1 MPRRFSLKTRLLSLL
16 LSAAMVLMFLPASAF
31 AADDEQVRVGDA
43 WLGSATRVVSCGEGG
58 TAAYDPDTKTLT
70 LTNVTINHDY
80 NAAIWNTVEGLTIK
94 LVGKNSINSGEQT
107 GILSMQGCG
116 LLTLTGEE
124 GSLNITTADGQAIYA
139 NTGSLLIKDTTVTAS
154 TEAFDTCAVSAD
166 LGIEISGSTLE
177 SAIASGNAIYT
188 PGDLKIEN
196 SNVTTS
202 NDNQNNKGYPAI
214 WSDGDITINGG
225 QLKSTCKGGT
235 ALGAASTISITG
247 CTLESASTDG
257 NAIYTPGD
265 LKIENSNV
273 TTSNDNTN
281 NNGYPAI
288 WCYGDITINGGQL
301 KSTCIGSDALGA
313 VGALSITD
321 CNVENKGYYTAL
333 YSGGKMTL
341 TGGSITAE
349 AENNAIISNS
359 AMTITNATVKAT
371 AQRYDAL
378 RASDVMKINGGSI
391 TADAGDNAIISYSAM
406 TITNATVKATAQRH
420 NALRASDVM
429 KINGGRVEATT
440 VLYDEE
446 TYAIHMQPLDD
457 GSNDGRMEIGGGVEL
472 YVKGFSGIAVGDEAT
487 IADAHIVID
496 SEDWSIDMPVKFAEG
511 CDIAL
516 ALGGDSMESAEPFDW
531 YSMSLEPFTPGT
543 PGGTYRYLELF
554 SGAKHTLRVTNGMIS
569 ELNGK
574 PYTGN
579 EAEIPAGSPVTLTLT
594 VNEDAFTAGEV
605 FSSWTLSPTPRDLQI
620 NGNVITF
627 TMPAEDVE
635 IRATGDIPPEPGPDA
650 EGSPLFGLALGAV
663 GGTLVGLTF
672 YAAHELGITQTLRE
686 TLPAGAAIPANRGE
700 LALLLWNAA
709 DKPEPE
715 KQPAFTDVSDLETAK
730 AAQWAIEAGLME
742 TESSGK
748 FAPAKRVTRL
758 KVFRT
763 WKAANH

>member
-31 AADDEQVRVGDA
+31 AADEEQQVRVGYTC
-43 WLGSATRVVSCGEGG
+43 LGSATRSVTCGEG

-80 NAAIWNTVEGLTIK
+80 DAAIWNTTDDLTIK
-94 LVGKNSINSGEQT
+94 LVGENSINSGDQV
-107 GILSMQGCG
+107 GILSQEGRG
-116 LLTLTGEE
+116 LLTLTGE

-225 QLKSTCKGGT
+225 QLKSTCT
-235 ALGAASTISITG
+235 
-247 CTLESASTDG
+247 
-257 NAIYTPGD
+257 
-265 LKIENSNV
+265 
-273 TTSNDNTN
+273 
-281 NNGYPAI
+281 
-288 WCYGDITINGGQL
+288 
-301 KSTCIGSDALGA
+301 GSDALGA
-313 VGALSITD
+313 AGTLSITN
-321 CNVENKGYYTAL
+321 CNVENKGSYTAL
-333 YSGGKMTL
+333 YSGGEMTL

-349 AENNAIISNS
+349 AENNAILSRS

-371 AQRYDAL
+371 AQKY
-378 RASDVMKINGGSI
+378 
-391 TADAGDNAIISYSAM
+391 
-406 TITNATVKATAQRH
+406 

-429 KINGGRVEATT
+429 KIDGGRVEATT
-440 VLYDEE
+440 TTVLYDDVEP
-446 TYAIHMQPLDD
+446 YAIHMEPMGD
-457 GSNDGRMEIGGGVEL
+457 GSNNGRMEIGGGVEL
-472 YVKGFSGIAVGDEAT
+472 YVKGYKGISVGDGAT

-496 SEDWSIDMPVKFAEG
+496 SDDWSIDMPVKFADG
-511 CDIAL
+511 YDIAR
-516 ALGGDSMESAEPFDW
+516 ALGGDSKENAKPFDW
-531 YSMSLEPFTPGT
+531 YSMNLEPYIPNQ
-543 PGGTYRYLELF
+543 PGTYRYLELL

-569 ELNGK
+569 EMNGK

-594 VNEDAFTAGEV
+594 VNEDAFTAGDV
-605 FSSWTLSPTPRDLQI
+605 FSSWTLSPTPRDLRI
-620 NGNVITF
+620 DGNVITF

-672 YAAHELGITQTLRE
+672 YAAHEIGITQTLRK

-730 AAQWAIEAGLME
+730 AAQWAIETGLME

>member
-31 AADDEQVRVGDA
+31 AADDEQVRVGYT
-43 WLGSATRVVSCGEGG
+43 WLGSATRSVTCGDG

-70 LTNVTINHDY
+70 LTNATINHDY
-80 NAAIWNTVEGLTIK
+80 NAAIWNTTDDLIIK
-94 LVGKNSINSGEQT
+94 LVGENSINSGNEA
-107 GILSMQGCG
+107 GILSQEGRG
-116 LLTLTGEE
+116 LLTLTGE
-124 GSLNITTADGQAIYA
+124 GSLNITAADNYAIYA
-139 NTGSLLIKDTTVTAS
+139 HTGSLLVKDTTVKVS
-154 TEAFDTCAVSAD
+154 SDTLAVYAD
-166 LGIEISGSTLE
+166 LGIEISGSTFE
-177 SAIASGNAIYT
+177 SSTTDGNAIWA

-214 WSDGDITINGG
+214 WCDSNITINGG

-235 ALGAASTISITG
+235 ALGAAGTISITG
-247 CTLESASTDG
+247 NTFESASTG
-257 NAIYTPGD
+257 SNAIYTPGD

-273 TTSNDNTN
+273 TTNSAGNF
-281 NNGYPAI
+281 PAI
-288 WCYGDITINGGQL
+288 WSDGDITINGGQL
-301 KSTCIGSDALGA
+301 KSTCTGSDALGA
-313 VGALSITD
+313 AGTLSITN
-321 CNVENKGYYTAL
+321 CNVENKGASAL
-333 YSGGKMTL
+333 YSQGEMTL
-341 TGGSITAE
+341 TGGSITVE
-349 AENNAIISNS
+349 AEYNAIISNS

-371 AQRYDAL
+371 AQKY
-378 RASDVMKINGGSI
+378 
-391 TADAGDNAIISYSAM
+391 
-406 TITNATVKATAQRH
+406 

-429 KINGGRVEATT
+429 KIDGGWVKATT
-440 VLYDEE
+440 VLHDDAEP
-446 TYAIHMQPLDD
+446 YAIHMQPMDD

-472 YVKGFSGIAVGDEAT
+472 YVKGVNGISVGEGAT
-487 IADAHIVID
+487 IEDAHIVID
-496 SEDWSIDMPVKFAEG
+496 SEDCSIDMPVKFADG
-511 CDIAL
+511 YDIAR
-516 ALGGDSMESAEPFDW
+516 ALGGDSKENAKPFDW
-531 YSMSLEPFTPGT
+531 YSMSLEPFTPNQ
-543 PGGTYRYLELF
+543 PGTYRYLELL

-574 PYTGN
+574 PYTGS

-620 NGNVITF
+620 DGNVITF

-650 EGSPLFGLALGAV
+650 DGSPLFGLALGAV

-672 YAAHELGITQTLRE
+672 YAAHQLGITQTLRE

-715 KQPAFTDVSDLETAK
+715 NQPAFTDVSDPETAK

>member
-1 MPRRFSLKTRLLSLL
+1 MPRRFSLKARLLSLL

-31 AADDEQVRVGDA
+31 AADDKQVRVGYE
-43 WLGSATRVVSCGEGG
+43 WLGSATRSVTCGEG

-80 NAAIWNTVEGLTIK
+80 NAAIWNTVEGLTIE
-94 LVGKNSINSGEQT
+94 LVGENSIYSGEQT
-107 GILSMQGCG
+107 GILSQEGCG
-116 LLTLTGEE
+116 LLTLTGE
-124 GSLNITTADGQAIYA
+124 GSLNITVTGGNGIFV
-139 NTGSLLIKDTTVTAS
+139 NTGSLLIKDTTVTVSSGAS
-154 TEAFDTCAVSAD
+154 DACAVTAD
-166 LGIEISGSTLE
+166 YGIEISGSTLE
-177 SAIASGNAIYT
+177 SAIANGNAIFAR
-188 PGDLKIEN
+188 GDLKIEN

-202 NDNQNNKGYPAI
+202 NDNQF
-214 WSDGDITINGG
+214 GD
-225 QLKSTCKGGT
+225 
-235 ALGAASTISITG
+235 A
-247 CTLESASTDG
+247 
-257 NAIYTPGD
+257 
-265 LKIENSNV
+265 
-273 TTSNDNTN
+273 
-281 NNGYPAI
+281 YPAI
-288 WCYGDITINGGQL
+288 WCDGDITINGGQL

-313 VGALSITD
+313 AGALSITD

-333 YSGGKMTL
+333 YSRGKMTL

-349 AENNAIISNS
+349 AENNAIMSNS

-378 RASDVMKINGGSI
+378 RASDVMKIDGGSI

-605 FSSWTLSPTPRDLQI
+605 FSSWILSPTPRDLQI
-620 NGNVITF
+620 DGNVITF
-627 TMPAEDVE
+627 TMPAENVE
-635 IRATGDIPPEPGPDA
+635 IRATGDIPPEPTPDA
-650 EGSPLFGLALGAV
+650 EVSPLFGLALGAV
-663 GGTLVGLTF
+663 SGTLVGLTL
-672 YAAHELGITQTLRE
+672 YTVHELGITQTLRE

>member
-1 MPRRFSLKTRLLSLL
+1 MRQKKGMFLMPRRFSLKTRLLSLL

-31 AADDEQVRVGDA
+31 AADDEQVRVGYT
-43 WLGSATRVVSCGEGG
+43 WLGSATRSVTCGDG

-70 LTNVTINHDY
+70 LTNATINHDY
-80 NAAIWNTVEGLTIK
+80 NAAIWNTTDDLIIK
-94 LVGKNSINSGEQT
+94 LVGENSINSGNEA
-107 GILSMQGCG
+107 GILSQEGRG
-116 LLTLTGEE
+116 LLTLTGE
-124 GSLNITTADGQAIYA
+124 GSLNITAADNYAIYA
-139 NTGSLLIKDTTVTAS
+139 HTGSLLVKDTTVKVS
-154 TEAFDTCAVSAD
+154 SDTLAVYAD
-166 LGIEISGSTLE
+166 LGIEISGSTFE
-177 SAIASGNAIYT
+177 SSTTDGNAIWA

-214 WSDGDITINGG
+214 WCDSNITINGG

-235 ALGAASTISITG
+235 ALGAAGTISITG
-247 CTLESASTDG
+247 NTFESASTG
-257 NAIYTPGD
+257 SNAIYTPGD

-273 TTSNDNTN
+273 TTNSAGNF
-281 NNGYPAI
+281 PAI
-288 WCYGDITINGGQL
+288 WSDGDITINGGQL
-301 KSTCIGSDALGA
+301 KSTCTGSDALGA
-313 VGALSITD
+313 AGTLSITN
-321 CNVENKGYYTAL
+321 CNVENKGASAL
-333 YSGGKMTL
+333 YSQGEMTL

-349 AENNAIISNS
+349 AEYNAIISNS

-371 AQRYDAL
+371 AQKY
-378 RASDVMKINGGSI
+378 
-391 TADAGDNAIISYSAM
+391 
-406 TITNATVKATAQRH
+406 

-429 KINGGRVEATT
+429 KIDGGWVKATT
-440 VLYDEE
+440 VLHDDAEP
-446 TYAIHMQPLDD
+446 YAIHMQPLDD
-457 GSNDGRMEIGGGVEL
+457 GSNNGRMEIGGGVEL
-472 YVKGFSGIAVGDEAT
+472 YVKGVNGISVGEGAT
-487 IADAHIVID
+487 IEDAHIVID
-496 SEDWSIDMPVKFAEG
+496 SEDCSIDMPVKFADG
-511 CDIAL
+511 YDIAR

-543 PGGTYRYLELF
+543 PGGTYRYLELL

-594 VNEDAFTAGEV
+594 LTVNEDAFTAGEM

-620 NGNVITF
+620 DGNVITF

-635 IRATGDIPPEPGPDA
+635 IRATGDIPPEPTPDA

-663 GGTLVGLTF
+663 GGTLVGLTL
-672 YAAHELGITQTLRE
+672 YTAHELGITQTLRE
-686 TLPAGAAIPANRGE
+686 TLPAGTAIPANRGE

-715 KQPAFTDVSDLETAK
+715 KQPAFTDVSDPETAK

-763 WKAANH
+763 WKAAKH

>member
-1 MPRRFSLKTRLLSLL
+1 MPRRFSLKARLLSLL

-31 AADDEQVRVGDA
+31 AADEEQVRVGYT
-43 WLGSATRVVSCGEGG
+43 WLGSATRSVTCGEG

-80 NAAIWNTVEGLTIK
+80 NAAIWNTTDDLTIK
-94 LVGKNSINSGEQT
+94 LVGENSINSGDQA
-107 GILSMQGCG
+107 GILSQEGRG
-116 LLTLTGEE
+116 LLTLTGE
-124 GSLNITTADGQAIYA
+124 GSLNITAADGYAIYA
-139 NTGSLLIKDTTVTAS
+139 YTGSLLVKDTTVKVS
-154 TEAFDTCAVSAD
+154 SDILAVFAD
-166 LGIEISGSTLE
+166 LGIEISGSTFE
-177 SAIASGNAIYT
+177 SSTTDGNAIWT
-188 PGDLKIEN
+188 RGDLKIED

-202 NDNQNNKGYPAI
+202 NDNKNDNAYPAI
-214 WSDGDITINGG
+214 WCDGNITINGG

-273 TTSNDNTN
+273 TTNSAGNL
-281 NNGYPAI
+281 PAI

-341 TGGSITAE
+341 TGGNITAE
-349 AENNAIISNS
+349 AERNAIISER

-516 ALGGDSMESAEPFDW
+516 ALGGDSMENAEPFDW

-543 PGGTYRYLELF
+543 PGTYPYLELF

-579 EAEIPAGSPVTLTLT
+579 EAEIPAGSPVALTLT

-620 NGNVITF
+620 DGNVITF
-627 TMPAEDVE
+627 TMPAENVE
-635 IRATGDIPPEPGPDA
+635 IRATGDIPPEPTPDA
-650 EGSPLFGLALGAV
+650 EVSPLFGLALGAV
-663 GGTLVGLTF
+663 SGTLVGLTL
-672 YAAHELGITQTLRE
+672 YTVHELGITQTLRE
-686 TLPAGAAIPANRGE
+686 TLPAGAAIPANRCE

>member
-31 AADDEQVRVGDA
+31 AADEEQQVRVGYTC
-43 WLGSATRVVSCGEGG
+43 LGSATRSVTCGEG

-80 NAAIWNTVEGLTIK
+80 DAAIWNTTDDLTIK
-94 LVGKNSINSGEQT
+94 LVGENSINSGDQV
-107 GILSMQGCG
+107 GILSQEGRG
-116 LLTLTGEE
+116 LLTLTGE

-196 SNVTTS
+196 SNVTTNS
-202 NDNQNNKGYPAI
+202 AGNLPAI
-214 WSDGDITINGG
+214 WSDSDITINGG
-225 QLKSTCKGGT
+225 QLKSTCT
-235 ALGAASTISITG
+235 
-247 CTLESASTDG
+247 
-257 NAIYTPGD
+257 
-265 LKIENSNV
+265 
-273 TTSNDNTN
+273 
-281 NNGYPAI
+281 
-288 WCYGDITINGGQL
+288 
-301 KSTCIGSDALGA
+301 GSDALGA
-313 VGALSITD
+313 AGTLSITN
-321 CNVENKGYYTAL
+321 CNVENKGSYTAL
-333 YSGGKMTL
+333 YSGGEMTL

-349 AENNAIISNS
+349 AENNAILSRS

-371 AQRYDAL
+371 AQKY
-378 RASDVMKINGGSI
+378 
-391 TADAGDNAIISYSAM
+391 
-406 TITNATVKATAQRH
+406 

-429 KINGGRVEATT
+429 KIDGGRVEATT
-440 VLYDEE
+440 TTVLYDDVEP
-446 TYAIHMQPLDD
+446 YAIHMEPMGD
-457 GSNDGRMEIGGGVEL
+457 GSNNGRMEIGGGVEL
-472 YVKGFSGIAVGDEAT
+472 YVKGYKGISVGDGAT

-496 SEDWSIDMPVKFAEG
+496 SDDWSIDMPVKFADG
-511 CDIAL
+511 YDIAR
-516 ALGGDSMESAEPFDW
+516 ALGGDSKENAKPFDW
-531 YSMSLEPFTPGT
+531 YSMNLEPYIPNQ
-543 PGGTYRYLELF
+543 PGTYRYLELL

-569 ELNGK
+569 EMNGK

-579 EAEIPAGSPVTLTLT
+579 EAEISTGSPVTLTLT

-605 FSSWTLSPTPRDLQI
+605 FSSWTLSPAPRDLQI

-672 YAAHELGITQTLRE
+672 YAAHEIGITQTLRK

-730 AAQWAIEAGLME
+730 AAQWAIETGLME

>member
-31 AADDEQVRVGDA
+31 AADDEQVRVGDT
-43 WLGSATRVVSCGEGG
+43 WLGSAMRVVPCGDG

-70 LTNVTINHDY
+70 LTNVTINCDDTT
-80 NAAIWNTVEGLTIK
+80 AIFNKTDGLTIK
-94 LVGKNSINSGEQT
+94 LVGENSINSGKQS

-116 LLTLTGEE
+116 LLTLTGE
-124 GSLNITTADGQAIYA
+124 GSLNITAAGHAIYA
-139 NTGSLLIKDTTVTAS
+139 NTGSLLIKDTTVKVS
-154 TEAFDTCAVSAD
+154 SDILAVCAD
-166 LGIEISGSTLE
+166 LGIEISGSTFE
-177 SAIASGNAIYT
+177 SSSTNGNAIYA
-188 PGDLKIEN
+188 PGDLKIED

-202 NDNQNNKGYPAI
+202 NDNESGTTYPAI
-214 WSDGDITINGG
+214 WSDRNITISGG
-225 QLKSTCKGGT
+225 QLKSTCAGSK
-235 ALGAASTISITG
+235 ALGADGSLLVKDTTVKVSSDVLAVYANLGIEISGSIFESSSTN
-247 CTLESASTDG
+247 G
-257 NAIYTPGD
+257 NAIWTPGN

-288 WCYGDITINGGQL
+288 WCDGNITINGGQL
-301 KSTCIGSDALGA
+301 KSTCAGSDALGA
-313 VGALSITD
+313 AGTLSITD
-321 CNVENKGYYTAL
+321 CTVENKGASAL
-333 YSGGKMTL
+333 YSQGKMAL
-341 TGGSITAE
+341 TGGSITAD
-349 AENNAIISNS
+349 AEYNAIISNS

-371 AQRYDAL
+371 AQRY
-378 RASDVMKINGGSI
+378 
-391 TADAGDNAIISYSAM
+391 
-406 TITNATVKATAQRH
+406 
-420 NALRASDVM
+420 NALRASDFM
-429 KINGGRVEATT
+429 KIDGGRVEATT
-440 VLYDEE
+440 TTVLYDDAEP
-446 TYAIHMQPLDD
+446 YAIHMQPMGD

-472 YVKGFSGIAVGDEAT
+472 YVKGYKGISVGEGAT
-487 IADAHIVID
+487 IEDAHIVID
-496 SEDWSIDMPVKFAEG
+496 SEDCSIDMPVKFADG
-511 CDIAL
+511 YDIAR
-516 ALGGDSMESAEPFDW
+516 ALGGDSKENAKPFDW
-531 YSMSLEPFTPGT
+531 YSMSLEPFTPNQ
-543 PGGTYRYLELF
+543 PGTYRYLELL

-569 ELNGK
+569 EMNGK

-620 NGNVITF
+620 DGNVITF

-635 IRATGDIPPEPGPDA
+635 IRATGDIPPEPTPD
-650 EGSPLFGLALGAV
+650 EDGNPMFGLALGAV
-663 GGTLVGLTF
+663 AGTLVGLTF
-672 YAAHELGITQTLRE
+672 YAAHQLGITQTLRE

-715 KQPAFTDVSDLETAK
+715 NQPAFTDVSDPETAK

-763 WKAANH
+763 WKAAKH

>member
-1 MPRRFSLKTRLLSLL
+1 MPRRFSLKARLLSLL

-31 AADDEQVRVGDA
+31 AADDEQVRVGYT
-43 WLGSATRVVSCGEGG
+43 WLGSATRSVTCGDG

-70 LTNVTINHDY
+70 LTNATINHDY
-80 NAAIWNTVEGLTIK
+80 NAAIWNTTDDLTIK
-94 LVGKNSINSGEQT
+94 LVGENSINSGNQA
-107 GILSMQGCG
+107 GILSQEGRG
-116 LLTLTGEE
+116 LLTLTGE
-124 GSLNITTADGQAIYA
+124 GSLNITAADGYAIYA
-139 NTGSLLIKDTTVTAS
+139 HTGSLLVKDTTVKVS
-154 TEAFDTCAVSAD
+154 SDILAVYAD
-166 LGIEISGSTLE
+166 LGIEISGSTFE
-177 SAIASGNAIYT
+177 SSSTDGNAIWT
-188 PGDLKIEN
+188 RGDLKIEN

-202 NDNQNNKGYPAI
+202 NDNK
-214 WSDGDITINGG
+214 
-225 QLKSTCKGGT
+225 
-235 ALGAASTISITG
+235 
-247 CTLESASTDG
+247 
-257 NAIYTPGD
+257 
-265 LKIENSNV
+265 
-273 TTSNDNTN
+273 NDD
-281 NNGYPAI
+281 GYPAI
-288 WCYGDITINGGQL
+288 WCDGDITINGGQL

-313 VGALSITD
+313 AGTLSITD
-321 CNVENKGYYTAL
+321 CNVENKGGYTAL

-349 AENNAIISNS
+349 AEDNAIISRS

-371 AQRYDAL
+371 AQHY
-378 RASDVMKINGGSI
+378 
-391 TADAGDNAIISYSAM
+391 
-406 TITNATVKATAQRH
+406 

-429 KINGGRVEATT
+429 KIDGGRVEATT
-440 VLYDEE
+440 VLYDKE
-446 TYAIHMQPLDD
+446 TYAIHMQPMDD
-457 GSNDGRMEIGGGVEL
+457 GSNNGRMEIGGGVEL
-472 YVKGFSGIAVGDEAT
+472 YAKGFSGIFVGEEAT

-496 SEDWSIDMPVKFAEG
+496 SDDWSIDMPVKFAEG
-511 CDIAL
+511 YDIAL
-516 ALGGDSMESAEPFDW
+516 ALGGDSMENAEPFDW
-531 YSMSLEPFTPGT
+531 YRMSLEPFTQNQP
-543 PGGTYRYLELF
+543 GTYRYLELF
-554 SGAKHTLRVTNGMIS
+554 SGVKHTLRVTNGMIS

-579 EAEIPAGSPVTLTLT
+579 EAEIPAGSPVALTLT

-627 TMPAEDVE
+627 TMPAENVE

-650 EGSPLFGLALGAV
+650 ESSPLFGLALGAV

-715 KQPAFTDVSDLETAK
+715 NQPAFTDVSDPETAK

-763 WKAANH
+763 WKAAGH

>member
-1 MPRRFSLKTRLLSLL
+1 MVRLFTPTQAVCSSRTPPLRR
-16 LSAAMVLMFLPASAF
+16 P
-31 AADDEQVRVGDA
+31 
-43 WLGSATRVVSCGEGG
+43 
-58 TAAYDPDTKTLT
+58 P
-70 LTNVTINHDY
+70 
-80 NAAIWNTVEGLTIK
+80 
-94 LVGKNSINSGEQT
+94 
-107 GILSMQGCG
+107 
-116 LLTLTGEE
+116 
-124 GSLNITTADGQAIYA
+124 
-139 NTGSLLIKDTTVTAS
+139 
-154 TEAFDTCAVSAD
+154 AFDTCAVSAD

-235 ALGAASTISITG
+235 ALGAAGTLSITG

-273 TTSNDNTN
+273 TTNSAGNL
-281 NNGYPAI
+281 PAI
-288 WCYGDITINGGQL
+288 WSDSDITINGGQL
-301 KSTCIGSDALGA
+301 KSTCTGSDALGA
-313 VGALSITD
+313 TGTLSITD
-321 CNVENKGYYTAL
+321 CTVENKGYYTAL

-349 AENNAIISNS
+349 AEDNAIISNS

-371 AQRYDAL
+371 AQH
-378 RASDVMKINGGSI
+378 I
-391 TADAGDNAIISYSAM
+391 
-406 TITNATVKATAQRH
+406 

-429 KINGGRVEATT
+429 KIDGGRVEATT
-440 VLYDEE
+440 FGDEE
-446 TYAIHMQPLDD
+446 YAIHMQPIDD
-457 GSNDGRMEIGGGVEL
+457 EDNNGRMEIGGGVEL
-472 YVKGFSGIAVGDEAT
+472 YVKGFSGIFVGEEAT

-496 SEDWSIDMPVKFAEG
+496 SDEWSIDMPVKFAEG
-511 CDIAL
+511 CDIAR
-516 ALGGDSMESAEPFDW
+516 ALGGDSMENAEPFDW
-531 YSMSLEPFTPGT
+531 YSMSLEPYTPNQ
-543 PGGTYRYLELF
+543 PGTYRYLELL

-579 EAEIPAGSPVTLTLT
+579 EADIPAGSPVTLTLT

-620 NGNVITF
+620 DGNVITF
-627 TMPAEDVE
+627 TMPAENVE
-635 IRATGDIPPEPGPDA
+635 IRATGDIPPEPTPDA
-650 EGSPLFGLALGAV
+650 EGSPLFGIALGAV

-715 KQPAFTDVSDLETAK
+715 KQPAFADVSDLETAK

-763 WKAANH
+763 WRAANH

>member
-1 MPRRFSLKTRLLSLL
+1 MRQKKGMFLMPRRFSLKTRLLSLL

-116 LLTLTGEE
+116 LLTLTGE

-247 CTLESASTDG
+247 CTLESASTG
-257 NAIYTPGD
+257 SNAIYTPGD
-265 LKIENSNV
+265 LTIENSNV
-273 TTSNDNTN
+273 TTNSAGNL
-281 NNGYPAI
+281 PAI
-288 WCYGDITINGGQL
+288 WSDSDITINGGQL
-301 KSTCIGSDALGA
+301 KSTCTGSDALGA
-313 VGALSITD
+313 TGTLSITD
-321 CNVENKGYYTAL
+321 CTVENKGYYTAL

-349 AENNAIISNS
+349 AEDNAILSRS

-371 AQRYDAL
+371 AQKY
-378 RASDVMKINGGSI
+378 
-391 TADAGDNAIISYSAM
+391 
-406 TITNATVKATAQRH
+406 

-429 KINGGRVEATT
+429 KIDGGRVEATT
-440 VLYDEE
+440 FGENI
-446 TYAIHMQPLDD
+446 YAIHMQPMDD
-457 GSNDGRMEIGGGVEL
+457 GSNNGRMEIGGGVEL
-472 YVKGFSGIAVGDEAT
+472 YVKGFSGIFVGEEAT

-496 SEDWSIDMPVKFAEG
+496 SDEWSIDMPVKFADG
-511 CDIAL
+511 YDIAL
-516 ALGGDSMESAEPFDW
+516 ALGGDSMENAEPFDW
-531 YSMSLEPFTPGT
+531 YSMSLEPYTPNQ
-543 PGGTYRYLELF
+543 PGTYRYLELL

-574 PYTGN
+574 QYGDNVTD
-579 EAEIPAGSPVTLTLT
+579 IPAGSPVTLTLT

-620 NGNVITF
+620 DGNVITF

-715 KQPAFTDVSDLETAK
+715 NQPAFTDVSDPETAK

>member
-31 AADDEQVRVGDA
+31 AADDEQVRVGDT
-43 WLGSATRVVSCGEGG
+43 WLGSAMRSVTCGEG

-70 LTNVTINHDY
+70 LTKATINHDY
-80 NAAIWNTVEGLTIK
+80 NAAIWNTVEGLTIE
-94 LVGKNSINSGEQT
+94 LVGENSINSGEQT
-107 GILSMQGCG
+107 GILSQEGCG
-116 LLTLTGEE
+116 LLTLTGE
-124 GSLNITTADGQAIYA
+124 GSLNITVTGGNAIFV
-139 NTGSLLIKDTTVTAS
+139 NTGSLLIKDTTVTVSSGAS
-154 TEAFDTCAVSAD
+154 DACAVTAD
-166 LGIEISGSTLE
+166 YDIEISGSTLE
-177 SAIASGNAIYT
+177 SAIANGNAIFAR
-188 PGDLKIEN
+188 GDLKIEN

-202 NDNQNNKGYPAI
+202 NDNKNDDGYPAI
-214 WSDGDITINGG
+214 WCKGDITINGG

-273 TTSNDNTN
+273 TTNSAGNL
-281 NNGYPAI
+281 PAI
-288 WCYGDITINGGQL
+288 WSDSDITINGGQL
-301 KSTCIGSDALGA
+301 KSTCTGSDALGA
-313 VGALSITD
+313 AGTLSITN
-321 CNVENKGYYTAL
+321 CNVENKGASAL
-333 YSGGKMTL
+333 YSQGEMTL

-349 AENNAIISNS
+349 AEYNAIISRS

-371 AQRYDAL
+371 AQHY
-378 RASDVMKINGGSI
+378 
-391 TADAGDNAIISYSAM
+391 
-406 TITNATVKATAQRH
+406 

-429 KINGGRVEATT
+429 KIDGGRVEATT
-440 VLYDEE
+440 VLYDKE
-446 TYAIHMQPLDD
+446 TYAIHMQPMDD
-457 GSNDGRMEIGGGVEL
+457 GSNNGRMEIGGGVEL
-472 YVKGFSGIAVGDEAT
+472 YAKGFSGIFVGEGAT

-496 SEDWSIDMPVKFAEG
+496 SDDWSIDMPVKFAEG
-511 CDIAL
+511 YDIAL
-516 ALGGDSMESAEPFDW
+516 ALGGDSMESAKPFDW

-543 PGGTYRYLELF
+543 PGTYPYLELF
-554 SGAKHTLRVTNGMIS
+554 SGAKHTLRVTNGTIS
-569 ELNGK
+569 EMNGK

-620 NGNVITF
+620 DGNVITF

-635 IRATGDIPPEPGPDA
+635 IRATGDIPPEPTPDA

-672 YAAHELGITQTLRE
+672 YAAHQLGITQTLRE

-715 KQPAFTDVSDLETAK
+715 NQPAFTDVSDPETAK

-763 WKAANH
+763 WKAAKH

>member
-94 LVGKNSINSGEQT
+94 LVGKNSINSGKQT

-196 SNVTTS
+196 SNVTTNS
-202 NDNQNNKGYPAI
+202 AGNLPAI
-214 WSDGDITINGG
+214 WSD
-225 QLKSTCKGGT
+225 S
-235 ALGAASTISITG
+235 
-247 CTLESASTDG
+247 
-257 NAIYTPGD
+257 
-265 LKIENSNV
+265 
-273 TTSNDNTN
+273 
-281 NNGYPAI
+281 
-288 WCYGDITINGGQL
+288 DITINGGQL

-313 VGALSITD
+313 VGTLSITN
-321 CNVENKGYYTAL
+321 CNVENKGGYTAL

-341 TGGSITAE
+341 T
-349 AENNAIISNS
+349 
-359 AMTITNATVKAT
+359 NATVKAT
-371 AQRYDAL
+371 AQTY
-378 RASDVMKINGGSI
+378 
-391 TADAGDNAIISYSAM
+391 
-406 TITNATVKATAQRH
+406 

-429 KINGGRVEATT
+429 KIDGGRVEATT
-440 VLYDEE
+440 FGEE
-446 TYAIHMQPLDD
+446 EYAIHMEPMAD

-472 YVKGFSGIAVGDEAT
+472 YVKGYNGISVGEGAT
-487 IADAHIVID
+487 IEDAHIVID
-496 SEDWSIDMPVKFAEG
+496 SEDCSIDMPVKFADG
-511 CDIAL
+511 YDIAR
-516 ALGGDSMESAEPFDW
+516 ALGGDSMENAEPFDW

-543 PGGTYRYLELF
+543 PGGTYRYLELL

-574 PYTGN
+574 PYTGS

-620 NGNVITF
+620 DGNVITF
-627 TMPAEDVE
+627 TMPTEDVE

-650 EGSPLFGLALGAV
+650 DGSPLFGLALGAV
-663 GGTLVGLTF
+663 SGTLVGLTL
-672 YAAHELGITQTLRE
+672 YTVHELGITQTLRE

>member
-116 LLTLTGEE
+116 LLTLTGE

-188 PGDLKIEN
+188 PGDLTIEN
-196 SNVTTS
+196 SNVTTNS
-202 NDNQNNKGYPAI
+202 AGNLPAI
-214 WSDGDITINGG
+214 WSDSDITINGG
-225 QLKSTCKGGT
+225 QLKSTCT
-235 ALGAASTISITG
+235 
-247 CTLESASTDG
+247 
-257 NAIYTPGD
+257 
-265 LKIENSNV
+265 
-273 TTSNDNTN
+273 
-281 NNGYPAI
+281 
-288 WCYGDITINGGQL
+288 
-301 KSTCIGSDALGA
+301 GSDALGA
-313 VGALSITD
+313 TGTLSITD
-321 CNVENKGYYTAL
+321 CTVENKGYYTAL

-349 AENNAIISNS
+349 AEDNAILSRS

-371 AQRYDAL
+371 AQKY
-378 RASDVMKINGGSI
+378 
-391 TADAGDNAIISYSAM
+391 
-406 TITNATVKATAQRH
+406 

-429 KINGGRVEATT
+429 KIDGGRVEATT
-440 VLYDEE
+440 FGENI
-446 TYAIHMQPLDD
+446 YAIHMQPMDD
-457 GSNDGRMEIGGGVEL
+457 GSNNGRMEIGGGVEL
-472 YVKGFSGIAVGDEAT
+472 YVKGFSGIFVGEEAT

-496 SEDWSIDMPVKFAEG
+496 SDDWSIDMPVKFADG
-511 CDIAL
+511 YDIAR
-516 ALGGDSMESAEPFDW
+516 ALGGDSKGSAEPFDW

-543 PGGTYRYLELF
+543 PGTYRYLELL

-605 FSSWTLSPTPRDLQI
+605 FSSWTLFPTPRDLQI
-620 NGNVITF
+620 DGNVITF

-635 IRATGDIPPEPGPDA
+635 IRATGDIPPEPTPDA

-672 YAAHELGITQTLRE
+672 YAAHEIGITQTLRE

>member
-1 MPRRFSLKTRLLSLL
+1 MRQKKGMFLMPRRFSLKTRLLSLL

-116 LLTLTGEE
+116 LLTLTGE

-247 CTLESASTDG
+247 CTLESASTG
-257 NAIYTPGD
+257 SNAIYTPGD
-265 LKIENSNV
+265 LTIENSNV
-273 TTSNDNTN
+273 TTNSAGNL
-281 NNGYPAI
+281 PAI
-288 WCYGDITINGGQL
+288 WSDSDITINGGQL
-301 KSTCIGSDALGA
+301 KSTCTGSDALGA
-313 VGALSITD
+313 TGTLSITD
-321 CNVENKGYYTAL
+321 CTVENKGYYTAL

-349 AENNAIISNS
+349 AEDNAILSRS

-371 AQRYDAL
+371 AQH
-378 RASDVMKINGGSI
+378 I
-391 TADAGDNAIISYSAM
+391 
-406 TITNATVKATAQRH
+406 

-429 KINGGRVEATT
+429 KIDGGRVEATT
-440 VLYDEE
+440 FGDEE
-446 TYAIHMQPLDD
+446 YAIHMQPIDD
-457 GSNDGRMEIGGGVEL
+457 EDNNGRMEIGGGVEL
-472 YVKGFSGIAVGDEAT
+472 YVKGFSGIFVGEEAT

-496 SEDWSIDMPVKFAEG
+496 SDEWSIDMPVKFADG
-511 CDIAL
+511 YDIAL
-516 ALGGDSMESAEPFDW
+516 ALGGDSMENAEPFDW
-531 YSMSLEPFTPGT
+531 YSMSLEPYTPNQ
-543 PGGTYRYLELF
+543 PGTYRYLELL

-579 EAEIPAGSPVTLTLT
+579 EAEIPAGSLVTLTLT

-605 FSSWTLSPTPRDLQI
+605 FSSWALSPTPRDLQI
-620 NGNVITF
+620 DGNVITF

-635 IRATGDIPPEPGPDA
+635 IRATGDIPPEPTPDA
-650 EGSPLFGLALGAV
+650 EGSPLFGIALGAV

>member
-31 AADDEQVRVGDA
+31 AADDKQVRVGDT
-43 WLGSATRVVSCGEGG
+43 WLGSAMRSVTCGEG

-70 LTNVTINHDY
+70 LTNATINHDY
-80 NAAIWNTVEGLTIK
+80 NAAIWNTVEGLTIE
-94 LVGKNSINSGEQT
+94 LVGENSINSGNQS

-124 GSLNITTADGQAIYA
+124 GSLNITAADGHAIYA
-139 NTGSLLIKDTTVTAS
+139 NTGSLLVKDTTVKVS
-154 TEAFDTCAVSAD
+154 SDILAVYAD
-166 LGIEISGSTLE
+166 LGIEISGSTFE
-177 SAIASGNAIYT
+177 SSTTDGNAIWT

-214 WSDGDITINGG
+214 WCDRNITISGGQLKSTCAGGKALGADGSLLVKDTTVKVSSDVLAVYANLGIEISGSTFESASTDSNAIWTPGDLKIENSNVTTNSAGNFPAIWSDGDITINGG
-225 QLKSTCKGGT
+225 QLKSTCT
-235 ALGAASTISITG
+235 
-247 CTLESASTDG
+247 
-257 NAIYTPGD
+257 
-265 LKIENSNV
+265 
-273 TTSNDNTN
+273 
-281 NNGYPAI
+281 
-288 WCYGDITINGGQL
+288 
-301 KSTCIGSDALGA
+301 GSDALGA
-313 VGALSITD
+313 AGTLSITN
-321 CNVENKGYYTAL
+321 CNVENKGASAL
-333 YSGGKMTL
+333 YSQGEMTL

-349 AENNAIISNS
+349 AEYNAIISNS

-371 AQRYDAL
+371 AQKY
-378 RASDVMKINGGSI
+378 
-391 TADAGDNAIISYSAM
+391 
-406 TITNATVKATAQRH
+406 

-429 KINGGRVEATT
+429 KIDGGWVKATT
-440 VLYDEE
+440 VLHDDAEP
-446 TYAIHMQPLDD
+446 YAIHMQPMDD
-457 GSNDGRMEIGGGVEL
+457 GSNNGRMEIGGGVEL
-472 YVKGFSGIAVGDEAT
+472 YVKGVNGISVGEGAT
-487 IADAHIVID
+487 IEDAHIVID
-496 SEDWSIDMPVKFAEG
+496 SEDCSIDMPVKFADG
-511 CDIAL
+511 YDIAR

-531 YSMSLEPFTPGT
+531 YSMSLEPFTPNQ
-543 PGGTYRYLELF
+543 PGTYPYLELL
-554 SGAKHTLRVTNGMIS
+554 SGAKHTLRVTNGTIS
-569 ELNGK
+569 EMNGK

-620 NGNVITF
+620 DGNVITF
-627 TMPAEDVE
+627 TMPAENVE

-672 YAAHELGITQTLRE
+672 YAAHQLGITQTLRE

-715 KQPAFTDVSDLETAK
+715 NQPAFTDVSDPETAK

-763 WKAANH
+763 WKAAKH

>member
-31 AADDEQVRVGDA
+31 AADDQQVRVGYT
-43 WLGSATRVVSCGEGG
+43 WLGSATRTVTCGEG
-58 TAAYDPDTKTLT
+58 TAEYDPDTKTLT
-70 LTNVTINHDY
+70 LTNATINHDY
-80 NAAIWNTVEGLTIK
+80 NAAIWNTVENLTIE
-94 LVGKNSINSGEQT
+94 LVGENSISSGEQT
-107 GILSMQGCG
+107 GILNQQSCG
-116 LLTLTGEE
+116 LLTLTGD
-124 GSLNITTADGQAIYA
+124 GSLNITVTGGNAIFV
-139 NTGSLLIKDTTVTAS
+139 NTGSLLIKDTTVKVSSGAS
-154 TEAFDTCAVSAD
+154 DACAVTAD
-166 LGIEISGSTLE
+166 DGIEISGSTLE
-177 SAIASGNAIYT
+177 SAIANGNAIFAR
-188 PGDLKIEN
+188 GDLKIEN

-202 NDNQNNKGYPAI
+202 NDNKN
-214 WSDGDITINGG
+214 GD
-225 QLKSTCKGGT
+225 
-235 ALGAASTISITG
+235 
-247 CTLESASTDG
+247 
-257 NAIYTPGD
+257 
-265 LKIENSNV
+265 
-273 TTSNDNTN
+273 
-281 NNGYPAI
+281 GYPAI
-288 WCYGDITINGGQL
+288 WCDGDITINGGQL

-313 VGALSITD
+313 AGTLSITD
-321 CNVENKGYYTAL
+321 CNVENKGGYTAL

-349 AENNAIISNS
+349 AEDNAIMSRS
-359 AMTITNATVKAT
+359 AMTITNATIKAT
-371 AQRYDAL
+371 AQHY
-378 RASDVMKINGGSI
+378 
-391 TADAGDNAIISYSAM
+391 
-406 TITNATVKATAQRH
+406 

-429 KINGGRVEATT
+429 KIDGGWVKATT
-440 VLYDEE
+440 VLHDDAEP
-446 TYAIHMQPLDD
+446 YAIHMQPMDD
-457 GSNDGRMEIGGGVEL
+457 GSNNGRMEIGGGVEL
-472 YVKGFSGIAVGDEAT
+472 YVKGVNGISVGEGAT
-487 IADAHIVID
+487 IEDAHIVID
-496 SEDWSIDMPVKFAEG
+496 SEDCSIDMPVKFADG
-511 CDIAL
+511 YDIAL
-516 ALGGDSMESAEPFDW
+516 ALGSESMENAEPFDW

-543 PGGTYRYLELF
+543 PGGTYRYLELL

-605 FSSWTLSPTPRDLQI
+605 FSSWTLSPTPRDLLI
-620 NGNVITF
+620 DGNVITF
-627 TMPAEDVE
+627 TMPAENVE
-635 IRATGDIPPEPGPDA
+635 IRATGDIPVEPTPDA
-650 EGSPLFGLALGAV
+650 DGSPLFGLALGAV
-663 GGTLVGLTF
+663 GGTLVGLTL
-672 YAAHELGITQTLRE
+672 YTAHELGITQTLRE

>member
-31 AADDEQVRVGDA
+31 AADDEQVRVGYT
-43 WLGSATRVVSCGEGG
+43 WLGSATRSVTCGDG

-70 LTNVTINHDY
+70 LTNATINHDY
-80 NAAIWNTVEGLTIK
+80 NAAIWNTTDDLIIK
-94 LVGKNSINSGEQT
+94 LVGENSINSGNEA
-107 GILSMQGCG
+107 GILSQEGRG
-116 LLTLTGEE
+116 LLTLTGE
-124 GSLNITTADGQAIYA
+124 GSLNITAADNYAIYA
-139 NTGSLLIKDTTVTAS
+139 HTGSLLVKDTTVKVS
-154 TEAFDTCAVSAD
+154 SDTLAVYAD
-166 LGIEISGSTLE
+166 LGIEISGSTFE
-177 SAIASGNAIYT
+177 SSTTDGNAIWA

-214 WSDGDITINGG
+214 WCDSNITINGG

-235 ALGAASTISITG
+235 ALGAAGTISITG
-247 CTLESASTDG
+247 NTFESASTG
-257 NAIYTPGD
+257 SNAIYTPGD

-273 TTSNDNTN
+273 TTNSAGNF
-281 NNGYPAI
+281 PAI
-288 WCYGDITINGGQL
+288 WSDRNITINGGQL
-301 KSTCIGSDALGA
+301 KSTCTDSDALGA
-313 VGALSITD
+313 TGTLSITN
-321 CNVENKGYYTAL
+321 CNVENKGASAL
-333 YSGGKMTL
+333 YSQGEMTL

-349 AENNAIISNS
+349 AEYNAIISNS

-371 AQRYDAL
+371 AQKY
-378 RASDVMKINGGSI
+378 
-391 TADAGDNAIISYSAM
+391 
-406 TITNATVKATAQRH
+406 

-429 KINGGRVEATT
+429 KIDGGWVKATT
-440 VLYDEE
+440 VLHDDAEP
-446 TYAIHMQPLDD
+446 YAIHMQPMDD
-457 GSNDGRMEIGGGVEL
+457 GSNNGRMEIGGGVEL
-472 YVKGFSGIAVGDEAT
+472 YVKGVNGISVGEGAT
-487 IADAHIVID
+487 IEDAHIVID
-496 SEDWSIDMPVKFAEG
+496 SEDCSIDMPVKFADG
-511 CDIAL
+511 YDIAR
-516 ALGGDSMESAEPFDW
+516 ALGGDSKENAKPFDW
-531 YSMSLEPFTPGT
+531 YSMSLEPFTPNQPGT
-543 PGGTYRYLELF
+543 FPYLELL

-574 PYTGN
+574 PYTGS

-605 FSSWTLSPTPRDLQI
+605 FSSWALSPTPRDLQI
-620 NGNVITF
+620 DGNVITF

-635 IRATGDIPPEPGPDA
+635 IRATGDIPPEPTPDA

-663 GGTLVGLTF
+663 GGTLVGLTL
-672 YAAHELGITQTLRE
+672 YTAHELGITQTLRE

-715 KQPAFTDVSDLETAK
+715 NQPAFTDVSDPETAK

-763 WKAANH
+763 WKAAKH

>member
-1 MPRRFSLKTRLLSLL
+1 MRQKKGMFLMPRRFSLKTRLLSLL

-31 AADDEQVRVGDA
+31 AADDEQVRVGDT
-43 WLGSATRVVSCGEGG
+43 WLGSATRSVACGEG

-70 LTNVTINHDY
+70 LTNVTINCDDTT
-80 NAAIWNTVEGLTIK
+80 AIFNKTDGLTIK
-94 LVGKNSINSGEQT
+94 LVGENSINSGKQS

-116 LLTLTGEE
+116 LLTLTGE
-124 GSLNITTADGQAIYA
+124 GSLNITAAGHAIYA
-139 NTGSLLIKDTTVTAS
+139 NTGSLLIKDTTVKVS
-154 TEAFDTCAVSAD
+154 SDILAVCAD
-166 LGIEISGSTLE
+166 LGIEISNSTIE
-177 SAIASGNAIYT
+177 SASTDGNAIYA
-188 PGDLKIEN
+188 PGDLTIEN

-202 NDNQNNKGYPAI
+202 NDNKNDDGYPAI

-225 QLKSTCKGGT
+225 QLKSTCAGSK
-235 ALGAASTISITG
+235 ALGADGSLLVKDTTVKVSSDVLAVYANLGIEISGSTF
-247 CTLESASTDG
+247 ESSSTNG
-257 NAIYTPGD
+257 NAIWTPGD

-273 TTSNDNTN
+273 TTSNDNKN
-281 NNGYPAI
+281 DNGYPAI
-288 WCYGDITINGGQL
+288 WCDGDITINGGQL
-301 KSTCIGSDALGA
+301 KSTCAGSDALGA
-313 VGALSITD
+313 AGTLSITD
-321 CNVENKGYYTAL
+321 CTVENKGASAL
-333 YSGGKMTL
+333 YSQGKMTL
-341 TGGSITAE
+341 TGGSITAD
-349 AENNAIISNS
+349 AEYNAIISNS

-371 AQRYDAL
+371 AQKY
-378 RASDVMKINGGSI
+378 
-391 TADAGDNAIISYSAM
+391 
-406 TITNATVKATAQRH
+406 

-429 KINGGRVEATT
+429 KIDGGKVEATT
-440 VLYDEE
+440 VLYDDE
-446 TYAIHMQPLDD
+446 TYAIHMQPMDD

-472 YVKGFSGIAVGDEAT
+472 YVKGFSGINVGDEAT

-511 CDIAL
+511 YDIAL

-531 YSMSLEPFTPGT
+531 YSMSLKPFTPGT

-554 SGAKHTLRVTNGMIS
+554 SGARHTLRVTNGMIS
-569 ELNGK
+569 EMNGK

-620 NGNVITF
+620 DGNVITF

-635 IRATGDIPPEPGPDA
+635 IRATGDIPPEPTPDA
-650 EGSPLFGLALGAV
+650 EVSPLFGLALGAV

-672 YAAHELGITQTLRE
+672 YAAHELGITQILRE

-715 KQPAFTDVSDLETAK
+715 NQPAFTDVSDPETAK
-730 AAQWAIEAGLME
+730 AAQWTIEAGLME
-742 TESSGK
+742 TDSSGK
-748 FAPAKRVTRL
+748 FAPTKRVTRL

-763 WKAANH
+763 WKAAKH

>member
-1 MPRRFSLKTRLLSLL
+1 MT
-16 LSAAMVLMFLPASAF
+16 
-31 AADDEQVRVGDA
+31 
-43 WLGSATRVVSCGEGG
+43 
-58 TAAYDPDTKTLT
+58 
-70 LTNVTINHDY
+70 
-80 NAAIWNTVEGLTIK
+80 
-94 LVGKNSINSGEQT
+94 
-107 GILSMQGCG
+107 
-116 LLTLTGEE
+116 
-124 GSLNITTADGQAIYA
+124 
-139 NTGSLLIKDTTVTAS
+139 
-154 TEAFDTCAVSAD
+154 
-166 LGIEISGSTLE
+166 
-177 SAIASGNAIYT
+177 
-188 PGDLKIEN
+188 IEN
-196 SNVTTS
+196 SNVTTNS
-202 NDNQNNKGYPAI
+202 AGNLPAI
-214 WSDGDITINGG
+214 WSDSDITINGG
-225 QLKSTCKGGT
+225 QLKSTCT
-235 ALGAASTISITG
+235 
-247 CTLESASTDG
+247 
-257 NAIYTPGD
+257 
-265 LKIENSNV
+265 
-273 TTSNDNTN
+273 
-281 NNGYPAI
+281 
-288 WCYGDITINGGQL
+288 
-301 KSTCIGSDALGA
+301 GSDALGA
-313 VGALSITD
+313 TGTLSITD
-321 CNVENKGYYTAL
+321 CTVENKGYYTAL

-349 AENNAIISNS
+349 AEDNAILSRS

-371 AQRYDAL
+371 AQKY
-378 RASDVMKINGGSI
+378 
-391 TADAGDNAIISYSAM
+391 
-406 TITNATVKATAQRH
+406 

-429 KINGGRVEATT
+429 KIDGGRVEATT
-440 VLYDEE
+440 FGENI
-446 TYAIHMQPLDD
+446 YAIHMQPMDD
-457 GSNDGRMEIGGGVEL
+457 GSNNGRMEIGGGVEL
-472 YVKGFSGIAVGDEAT
+472 YVKGFSGIFVGEEAT

-496 SEDWSIDMPVKFAEG
+496 SDDWSIDMPVKFADG
-511 CDIAL
+511 YDIAR
-516 ALGGDSMESAEPFDW
+516 ALGGDSKGSAEPFDW

-543 PGGTYRYLELF
+543 PGTYRYLELL

-605 FSSWTLSPTPRDLQI
+605 FSSWTLFPTPRDLQI
-620 NGNVITF
+620 DGNVITF

-635 IRATGDIPPEPGPDA
+635 IRATGDIPPEPTPDA

-672 YAAHELGITQTLRE
+672 YAAHEIGITQTLRE

>member
-1 MPRRFSLKTRLLSLL
+1 
-16 LSAAMVLMFLPASAF
+16 MVLMFLPASAF
-31 AADDEQVRVGDA
+31 AADDKQVRVGDA
-43 WLGSATRVVSCGEGG
+43 WLGSATRVVSCGEG

-70 LTNVTINHDY
+70 LTKATINHDY
-80 NAAIWNTVEGLTIK
+80 NAAIWNTVEGLTIE
-94 LVGKNSINSGEQT
+94 LVGENSINSGEQT
-107 GILSMQGCG
+107 GILSQEGCG
-116 LLTLTGEE
+116 LLTLTGE
-124 GSLNITTADGQAIYA
+124 GSLNITVTGGNAIFV
-139 NTGSLLIKDTTVTAS
+139 NTGSLLIKDTTVTVSSGAS
-154 TEAFDTCAVSAD
+154 DACAVTAD
-166 LGIEISGSTLE
+166 YDIEISGSTLE
-177 SAIASGNAIYT
+177 SAIANGNAIFAR
-188 PGDLKIEN
+188 GDLKIEN

-202 NDNQNNKGYPAI
+202 NDNKNDDGYPAI
-214 WSDGDITINGG
+214 WCKGDITINGG

-273 TTSNDNTN
+273 TTNSAGNL
-281 NNGYPAI
+281 PAI
-288 WCYGDITINGGQL
+288 WSDSDITINGGQL
-301 KSTCIGSDALGA
+301 KSTCTGSDALGA
-313 VGALSITD
+313 AGTLSITN
-321 CNVENKGYYTAL
+321 CNVENKGASAL
-333 YSGGKMTL
+333 YSQGEMTL

-349 AENNAIISNS
+349 AEYNAIISRS

-371 AQRYDAL
+371 AQHY
-378 RASDVMKINGGSI
+378 
-391 TADAGDNAIISYSAM
+391 
-406 TITNATVKATAQRH
+406 

-429 KINGGRVEATT
+429 KIDGGRVEATT
-440 VLYDEE
+440 VLYDKE
-446 TYAIHMQPLDD
+446 TYAIHMQPMDD
-457 GSNDGRMEIGGGVEL
+457 GSNNGRMEIGGGVEL
-472 YVKGFSGIAVGDEAT
+472 YVKGYNGISVGEGAT

-496 SEDWSIDMPVKFAEG
+496 SEDCSIDMPVKFADG
-511 CDIAL
+511 YDIAL
-516 ALGGDSMESAEPFDW
+516 ALGGDSMENAEPFDW
-531 YSMSLEPFTPGT
+531 YSMSLKPFTPGT
-543 PGGTYRYLELF
+543 PGGTYRYLELL

-620 NGNVITF
+620 DGNVITF
-627 TMPAEDVE
+627 TMPAENVE

-686 TLPAGAAIPANRGE
+686 ILPAGAAIPANRGE

-715 KQPAFTDVSDLETAK
+715 NQPAFTDVSDPETAK

-763 WKAANH
+763 WKAAKH